1 MKKRCLFIC
10 IEGLDASG
18 KTTQTRRLV
27 ANLRLKGFDAVYTT
41 EPSSGEFGSF
51 IRSNVLQRIGRVP
64 VVVEALLFAADRV
77 DHVEQEIKPALQKG
91 RIVVSDRYV
100 FSSLAYQGAAG
111 LDLNWI
117 EEINKLA
124 LQPDLAIYID
134 VPLGVV
140 MKRMERMRRRQ
151 SVMEQLD
158 IQEKVRQ
165 VYMQLVQDGRL
176 FPVDGNRPANVVS
189 ADIYKMVLDKLASS

>member
-10 IEGLDASG
+10 IEGLDTSG
-18 KTTQTRRLV
+18 KTTQARMLV
-27 ANLRLKGFDAVYTT
+27 ANLRLKGLDAVYTT
-41 EPSSGEFGSF
+41 EPSSGDFGSF
-51 IRSNVLQRIGRVP
+51 LRSNILQRRGRVP
-64 VVVEALLFAADRV
+64 AVVEALLFAADRV

-134 VPLGVV
+134 VPLDVV
-140 MKRMERMRRRQ
+140 MKRIERMRRRQ
-151 SVMEQLD
+151 SVMEQFD
-158 IQEKVRQ
+158 IQQKVRQ
-165 VYMQLVQDGRL
+165 VYMQLVKDGRL
-176 FPVDGNRPANVVS
+176 FSVDGNRPLNVVS
-189 ADIYKMVLDKLASS
+189 ADISKMVLDTLGSS